1 MKCLLPFSLLLLS
14 ASCATVDVE
23 KNVLSSSIGGGNPAS
38 EIASSVVVEP
48 EIIIVEMPVFVPPAS
63 APPRAP
69 AAGQPSV
76 RASNAEGVLQ
86 PSDYSHA
93 AVVYEYN
100 PDVVYEVYCQP
111 LRVTDVCLEPNEAA
125 LEPPFVS
132 DSERW
137 VLGGGSS
144 FEAGQNVQHIYIKP
158 VSSGLSASLIINTNK
173 RVYRLI
179 LRSYADVHM
188 PLVRWRYNSSLPQNF
203 SFLPA
208 AGGSRSDSAS
218 ASAGL
223 DPQFLSFNY
232 RITHSIFKKPYWLP
246 DLVFDDGAKT
256 YIRFPSQVLQREL
269 PAVFENRRYVLNY
282 RAIGNLIVID
292 KLIEEISLKIEK
304 TEITVRK
311 KRG

>member
-1 MKCLLPFSLLLLS
+1 MKNLFVFILFFLF
-14 ASCATVDVE
+14 ASCATIDMDKIVMNNSKDSNGAAAE
-23 KNVLSSSIGGGNPAS
+23 T
-38 EIASSVVVEP
+38 ASSVVVEP
-48 EIIIVEMPVFVPPAS
+48 EIIIVEMPVFIPPAET
-63 APPRAP
+63 PPRAP

-76 RASNAEGVLQ
+76 RASNGEGILQ
-86 PSDYSHA
+86 PKDYSHA

-100 PDVVYEVYCQP
+100 PDIVYEVYCQP
-111 LRVTDVCLEPNEAA
+111 LRVTDVCLEPNETV

-137 VLGGGSS
+137 VLGGGASL
-144 FEAGQNVQHIYIKP
+144 EYGQNVQHIYIKP

-179 LRSYADVHM
+179 LRSYSDVHM

-203 SFLPA
+203 SLSPMID
-208 AGGSRSDSAS
+208 RNRVD
-218 ASAGL
+218 SAGL

-232 RITHSIFKKPYWLP
+232 RITHSIIKKPYWLP

-256 YIRFPSQVLQREL
+256 YIRFPSQVLQREF
-269 PAVFENRRYVLNY
+269 PTVFENRRYVLNY
-282 RAIGNLIVID
+282 RVMGNLIIID
-292 KLIEEISLKIEK
+292 KLIEELTLKIEK
-304 TEITVRK
+304 SEITVRK

>member
-1 MKCLLPFSLLLLS
+1 MKDFLIIITLILLLF
-14 ASCATVDVE
+14 SCRTIDVE
-23 KNVLSSSIGGGNPAS
+23 KTILETNQDSTEAAS
-38 EIASSVVVEP
+38 VIASSSVFEP
-48 EIIIVEMPVFVPPAS
+48 EIIVVEMPVFVPQAEKPPA
-63 APPRAP
+63 AP

-86 PSDYSHA
+86 PKDYSHA
-93 AVVYEYN
+93 AVVYDYH
-100 PDVVYEVYCQP
+100 PDAVYEVYCQP

-144 FEAGQNVQHIYIKP
+144 LEYGQNVQHIYIKP

-173 RVYRLI
+173 RVYRII
-179 LRSYADVHM
+179 LRSYTDVHM
-188 PLVRWRYNSSLPQNF
+188 PLVRWRYFPSLPQNLSF
-203 SFLPA
+203 S
-208 AGGSRSDSAS
+208 SWSDKNKSES
-218 ASAGL
+218 YQL
-223 DPQFLSFNY
+223 DPQFMSFNY
-232 RITHSIFKKPYWLP
+232 RITRSLFKKPYWLP
-246 DLVFDDGAKT
+246 ELVFDDGSKT

-269 PAVFENRRYVLNY
+269 PAVFENKRFVLNY
-282 RAIGNLIVID
+282 RVLDNLIVID
-292 KLIEEISLKIEK
+292 KLIEEITLKIEK